1 MTAAETLGQLVAVG
15 RTSDVYEYGDD
26 AVIKVTRPMVPEHW
40 PAREARYTAAVREL
54 GAPAPEV
61 RGIVQV
67 DGRDAVVFERV
78 HGPSMWEVLVD
89 DPSRADE
96 LGRQLAAIHQE
107 VLSAGIPLGLVGIVD
122 RMETKI
128 GEVQSFRD
136 SERTEAVRAV
146 GDLPRGAALL
156 HGDLHPG
163 NVLMSETGPAVIDW
177 FDAAVGHPVADVVR
191 SSLLIRPFDRAIDR
205 PHMPGAS
212 AEMLSALHDSYVGA
226 MTSFLMPAADDLR
239 MWEAVVA
246 ASRLAEEAE
255 ADESPLLAMWRQ
267 RGWSGDTVLLPG

>member
-1 MTAAETLGQLVAVG
+1 MTAAAPLGDLVAVG

-26 AVIKVTRPMVPEHW
+26 AVIKVTRPAVPEHW
-40 PAREARYTAAVREL
+40 PAREARYTAAVRDL

-61 RGIVQV
+61 RDIVQI

-78 HGPSMWEVLVD
+78 FGPSMWEVLVD
-89 DPSRADE
+89 EPSRAGE
-96 LGRQLAAIHQE
+96 LGELLASIHVQI
-107 VLSAGIPLGLVGIVD
+107 LSAGVPLGLVGIVD

-136 SERTEAVRAV
+136 GERIEAVRAV
-146 GDLPRGAALL
+146 GQLPRGAALL

-163 NVLMSETGPAVIDW
+163 NVLMSDGGPAVIDW

-212 AEMLSALHDSYVGA
+212 AEMLSELHDAYVGA
-226 MTSFLMPAADDLR
+226 MAAFLTPAADDLR

-255 ADESPLLAMWRQ
+255 TDESPLLAMWRQ